1 MYNSKYFDDVFIDIQ
16 EAKIWYKEQKEG
28 LEGEFAFAIEKAIEQ
43 ILKTPSAYS
52 TRYKNIRIA
61 HPKKFPYNIH
71 FYIDE
76 DLKTVVFTA
85 IVHNK
90 RNPKLAISR
99 IV

>member
-1 MYNSKYFDDVFIDIQ
+1 MYNSQYFDQVFTDVQ

-28 LEGEFAFAIEKAIEQ
+28 LDVEFAVAIEIAIQ
-43 ILKTPSAYS
+43 KVLKMPTSYS
-52 TRYKNIRIA
+52 PRYKNVRIA

-76 DLKTVVFTA
+76 VNETVVFTA

-90 RNPKLAISR
+90 RHSKFAMNR
-99 IV
+99 V